1 MRQKD
6 VLNKVRKNKEILSA
20 GLAAVLICFHFAAC
34 EKPQPQAEPAVA
46 RVGSETLTV
55 SDILNDIPSE
65 FRHRL
70 NKNELQD
77 YAVRWI
83 DSQILYQEGQKR
95 RLDQT
100 AYVRREMRRL
110 ERELVVNALLDQE
123 LNKTFA
129 AAEPE
134 IEKYYNDNR
143 QTFIRN
149 VSEVRVQHLKVNNKK
164 TADSLVAAL
173 RQGGDFLRA
182 ARQYAGNSSPP
193 GSSPPGDSLEADL
206 YLTEAET
213 PPAVASAV
221 FTIMTGAIS
230 RPLELDNGFHIFKM
244 VEKFPAG
251 SQRALALV
259 RDEIAAKIQSEKRQE
274 RFRQLLAQL
283 KNSAAVEKNFSLLE
297 HVAVDSFST
306 AIEQK

>member
-6 VLNKVRKNKEILSA
+6 VLNKVRKNKKILPA
-20 GLAAVLICFHFAAC
+20 CLVAVLICFHFTAC
-34 EKPQPQAEPAVA
+34 EKPQPQQEPAVA
-46 RVGSETLTV
+46 RVGAEALTV
-55 SDILNDIPSE
+55 SDILNDIPGE
-65 FRHRL
+65 FRYRL
-70 NKNELQD
+70 DKNELQD

-83 DSQILYQEGQKR
+83 DSQILYQEAQKR
-95 RLDQT
+95 QLHQT
-100 AYVRREMRRL
+100 EYVRREIRRL

-123 LNKTFA
+123 LNKPFA

-149 VSEVRVQHLKVNNKK
+149 VNEVHVQHLKVNNKK

-182 ARQYAGNSSPP
+182 ARQYAAGNSPA
-193 GSSPPGDSLEADL
+193 GDSLETDL

-213 PPAVASAV
+213 PPAVAGAV

-230 RPLELDNGFHIFKM
+230 RPIELDNGFHIFKM
-244 VEKFPAG
+244 IEKFPAG
-251 SQRALALV
+251 SQRSLALV
-259 RDEIAAKIQSEKRQE
+259 RDEITAKIQSEKRQE
-274 RFRQLLAQL
+274 RYRQLLAQL
-283 KNSAAVEKNFSLLE
+283 KNSALVEKNFGLLDR
-297 HVAVDSFST
+297 VVVDSFST
-306 AIEQK
+306 AVEQK

>member
-6 VLNKVRKNKEILSA
+6 VLNKVRKNKKI
-20 GLAAVLICFHFAAC
+20 LAAVLICFHFAAC
-34 EKPQPQAEPAVA
+34 EKPQPQSEPAVA
-46 RVGSETLTV
+46 RVGAEALTV
-55 SDILNDIPSE
+55 SDILNDIPGE

-83 DSQILYQEGQKR
+83 DSQILYQEAQKR
-95 RLDQT
+95 QLHQSN
-100 AYVRREMRRL
+100 YVRREMRRL

-149 VSEVRVQHLKVNNKK
+149 VNEVHVQHLKVNNKK

-182 ARQYAGNSSPP
+182 ARQYAGK
-193 GSSPPGDSLEADL
+193 DSLEADL

-230 RPLELDNGFHIFKM
+230 RPIELDNGFHIFKM

-259 RDEIAAKIQSEKRQE
+259 RGEISAKIQSEKRQE
-274 RFRQLLAQL
+274 RYRQLLAQL
-283 KNSAAVEKNFSLLE
+283 KNSAAVEKNFSLLD
-297 HVAVDSFST
+297 HVTVDSFAT
-306 AIEQK
+306 AAKQK

>member
-1 MRQKD
+1 MKQKS
-6 VLNKVRKNKEILSA
+6 VLNIARKIKTIF
-20 GLAAVLICFHFAAC
+20 AAILICFYFAAC
-34 EKPQPQAEPAVA
+34 EGPPPPQEPAVA
-46 RVGSETLTV
+46 RVGAEALTV

-100 AYVRREMRRL
+100 AYVRRELRRL

-123 LNKTFA
+123 LNKTLA
-129 AAEPE
+129 ATEPE

-149 VSEVRVQHLKVNNKK
+149 VNEVHVQHLKVNNKK

-182 ARQYAGNSSPP
+182 ARQYAGK
-193 GSSPPGDSLEADL
+193 DSLEIDL

-221 FTIMTGAIS
+221 FTIVAGAIS
-230 RPLELDNGFHIFKM
+230 RPIELDNGFHIFKM

-259 RDEIAAKIQSEKRQE
+259 RDEITAKIQSEKRQE
-274 RFRQLLAQL
+274 RYRQLLAQL
-283 KNSAAVEKNFSLLE
+283 KNNTPVEKNFSLLE
-297 HVAVDSFST
+297 HVVVDSFVT
-306 AIEQK
+306 PAEQR

>member
-1 MRQKD
+1 MKNPMRQKS
-6 VLNKVRKNKEILSA
+6 VFNIVRKIQTI
-20 GLAAVLICFHFAAC
+20 LAAILICFYFAAC
-34 EKPQPQAEPAVA
+34 EGPPPQQEPAVA
-46 RVGSETLTV
+46 RVGAEALTV

-100 AYVRREMRRL
+100 AYVRRELRRL

-129 AAEPE
+129 ATEPE

-149 VSEVRVQHLKVNNKK
+149 VNEIHVQHLRVNNKQ

-173 RQGGDFLRA
+173 RQGGDFLRI
-182 ARQYAGNSSPP
+182 ARHYTGN
-193 GSSPPGDSLEADL
+193 SSPPGDSLEIDL

-221 FTIMTGAIS
+221 FTIMAGAIS
-230 RPLELDNGFHIFKM
+230 RPIELDNGFHIFKM

-259 RDEIAAKIQSEKRQE
+259 RDEITAKIQSEKRQE
-274 RFRQLLAQL
+274 RYRQLLAQL
-283 KNSAAVEKNFSLLE
+283 KNNAPVEKNFSLLD
-297 HVAVDSFST
+297 HVVVDSFAT
-306 AIEQK
+306 PAEQK